1 MQEPQFKKFDNFGIR
16 KLGFTDV
23 VLGFETVYFN
33 PNNFGV
39 TVKEADVDVYV
50 NEIYLGKF
58 NQPEATQVGGKAEF
72 IIPFEGNI
80 PIKNALQLNGR
91 DILKRPV
98 GIKAIG
104 RVKVGKAG
112 VFVTQE
118 VNYQGSHRLDSALLK
133 NPAAAGLFN

>member
-1 MQEPQFKKFDNFGIR
+1 
-16 KLGFTDV
+16 
-23 VLGFETVYFN
+23 
-33 PNNFGV
+33 
-39 TVKEADVDVYV
+39 
-50 NEIYLGKF
+50 
-58 NQPEATQVGGKAEF
+58 
-72 IIPFEGNI
+72 
-80 PIKNALQLNGR
+80 LNGR